1 MTYIRN
7 NDTSLAESSEKIVKK
22 YESELLTCESITE
35 MIDVIGEWFR
45 RLCITSCFVVAKAR
59 LLCIFTLMLALFLS
73 QLYFITLVF
82 THSFM

>member
-35 MIDVIGEWFR
+35 MIDVIGE
-45 RLCITSCFVVAKAR
+45 
-59 LLCIFTLMLALFLS
+59 
-73 QLYFITLVF
+73 
-82 THSFM
+82 